1 VAVSFD
7 DVTAKVEA
15 GERLSDADVHALES
29 GRDII
34 ALGMLADS
42 VRRRLHGTTVT
53 YVRVF
58 DLVLAAGPPGP
69 DAVRRAGPFGPAE
82 VPATAGEVRL
92 LETPLSLETA
102 VAAVTQACE
111 LAGKTPLSA
120 FSLAAL
126 EALADPLPVV
136 LAALKNAGLKQIAH
150 APLDRLK
157 SPEHALDAVT
167 DAGLELAR
175 LTIEETP
182 ARDWSSVCREVA
194 AHQRRLHS
202 LRAFAPLPRQ
212 VDVTQ
217 PTTGYGD
224 VKRIALSRLLVDN
237 VETIQVDWALYG
249 PKLAQVALTFGAD
262 DLDSVSAI
270 DDESR
275 GSRRSPLEEI
285 RRSIQAASFM
295 PVERDARFTRV

>member
-7 DVTAKVEA
+7 DVAAKVEA

-34 ALGMLADS
+34 ALGILADNA
-42 VRRRLHGTTVT
+42 RRKRHGTTAT
-53 YVRVF
+53 FLRVF
-58 DLVLAAGPPGP
+58 DLSLARE
-69 DAVRRAGPFGPAE
+69 DWPAE
-82 VPATAGEVRL
+82 IPQAAGEVRM
-92 LETPLSLETA
+92 LETPGSLDAAVTA
-102 VAAVTQACE
+102 VAAARD
-111 LAGKTPLSA
+111 LAGAIPLSA

-126 EALADPLPVV
+126 AGLPDPLPVV
-136 LAALKNAGLKQIAH
+136 LAALRNAGLKQIAH

-157 SPEHALDAVT
+157 SPAHALEAVT
-167 DAGLELAR
+167 DAGLEVAR

-182 ARDWSSVCREVA
+182 ARAWSSVCREVA
-194 AHQRRLHS
+194 AHQRGLQS

-212 VDVTQ
+212 VDGTQ

-285 RRSIQAASFM
+285 RRSIQAASFT